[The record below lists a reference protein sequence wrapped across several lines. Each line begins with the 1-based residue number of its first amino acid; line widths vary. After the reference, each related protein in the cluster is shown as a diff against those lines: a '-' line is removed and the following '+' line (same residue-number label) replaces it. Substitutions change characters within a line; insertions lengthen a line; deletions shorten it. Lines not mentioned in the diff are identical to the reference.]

1 MKYIVKILWT
11 HNVRI
16 LLIEKW
22 KNSKTID
29 FKTVNMEKIAS
40 KIVKLKVWW
49 MVVSLRRRITY
60 FKIIS
65 NQQSA
70 TLGVSEFEK

>member
-1 MKYIVKILWT
+1 MKYIVKILWR

-49 MVVSLRRRITY
+49 MVVSLRRWITY